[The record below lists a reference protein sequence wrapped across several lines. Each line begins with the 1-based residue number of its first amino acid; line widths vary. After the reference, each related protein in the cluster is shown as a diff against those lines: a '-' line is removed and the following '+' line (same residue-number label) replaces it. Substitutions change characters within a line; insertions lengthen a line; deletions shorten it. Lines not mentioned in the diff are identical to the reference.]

1 MSINCLSP
9 NLLFFLPF
17 CQMCSFNFFYHIAS
31 LHDYPSS
38 PASSIQKLCFDSCL
52 NQLHKV
58 TDIQG
63 TSKGSS
69 RGAPHGSMCCSLALR
84 GCAAILCVV
93 FQGIPTSSPRKAL
106 SLFPSEGFFFLS
118 LLTEVQNISKTLR
131 WMLTIWCTVW
141 AAQVFFWSL
150 LPAVEHLLQYL
161 AHKCQCVPPGIT
173 VLGEVH
179 VILCKTL

>member
-9 NLLFFLPF
+9 NLFFLPF
-17 CQMCSFNFFYHIAS
+17 CQMCSFNFFLSHCFS
-31 LHDYPSS
+31 LRDYPSS

-52 NQLHKV
+52 NRLHKV

-118 LLTEVQNISKTLR
+118 LLTEVQNK
-131 WMLTIWCTVW
+131 VK
-141 AAQVFFWSL
+141 
-150 LPAVEHLLQYL
+150 H
-161 AHKCQCVPPGIT
+161 
-173 VLGEVH
+173 
-179 VILCKTL
+179 